1 MWKITR
7 IGVSG
12 WEPASRLSSNCILH
26 WLIKQEREEGAA
38 IRFDVFTDVIRYSGG
53 KKKAQPSLMAAL
65 VLSLLLCLQDG
76 EKQIF
81 PYLV

>member
-38 IRFDVFTDVIRYSGG
+38 IRFDIFTDVIRYSGG
-53 KKKAQPSLMAAL
+53 GKKHNQ
-65 VLSLLLCLQDG
+65 V
-76 EKQIF
+76 
-81 PYLV
+81 